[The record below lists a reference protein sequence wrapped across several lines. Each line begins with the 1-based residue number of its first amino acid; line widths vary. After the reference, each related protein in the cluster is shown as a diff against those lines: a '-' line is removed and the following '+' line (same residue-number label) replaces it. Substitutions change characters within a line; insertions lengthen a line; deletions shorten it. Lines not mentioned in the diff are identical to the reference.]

1 MMKKFLKNK
10 QNEIREFDIALLLKS
25 KRAMAEYLNQVRTEG
40 DDAELAAAHRHI
52 ARAKEMV
59 IISESPVVKPKA
71 S

>member
-10 QNEIREFDIALLLKS
+10 QNEIREFDIARLLRS

-40 DDAELAAAHRHI
+40 DHVELAAAHRHN
-52 ARAKEMV
+52 ARAKGMV
-59 IISESPVVKPKA
+59 IISESPGVKPKA